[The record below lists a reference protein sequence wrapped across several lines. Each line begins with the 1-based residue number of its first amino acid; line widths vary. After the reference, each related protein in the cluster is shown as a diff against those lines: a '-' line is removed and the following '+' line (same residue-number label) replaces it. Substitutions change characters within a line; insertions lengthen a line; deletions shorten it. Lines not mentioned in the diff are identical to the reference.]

1 MAVNEAEKTQVNEL
15 VNDFMRYQLNRRGLQ
30 WNTCPPLPRPSKVSL
45 VLRTLGDE
53 FVTKYRE
60 EFTQMCGRLD
70 MTPSVAQTAYT
81 DVLNELFSEGITWAR
96 IVGAFAFSVELSA
109 LCVEKNWS
117 ELVDSI
123 ASWLSSYVCTRLL
136 PWIKDHQGWAD
147 LRVLSPPWRPADAYC
162 SKPAGPF
169 IWQYYVRRTRG
180 VLPYCAASG
189 LFFSRASRDRGQL
202 GRPSEHRNGFSSW
215 QAQRAASSY
224 GPRPIRRRPNPI
236 NRRVRL
242 NGGPAVTRPPAM
254 CAHGERGCVARW
266 HVDRSRAAP
275 CKQTPEPAALSAPE
289 TRSAF
294 LRARL
299 ALCDVRGGVYC
310 GSPRS
315 AHALNGLRIWSW
327 RGSQDDADSQD
338 DAHSD
343 EQGTP
348 LKRHAAQRNA
358 RVASRDG

>member
-15 VNDFMRYQLNRRGLQ
+15 VNDFMRYQLNRRGVQ

-136 PWIKDHQGWAD
+136 PWIKDHQGWVSGD
-147 LRVLSPPWRPADAYC
+147 LTAPLC
-162 SKPAGPF
+162 E
-169 IWQYYVRRTRG
+169 
-180 VLPYCAASG
+180 
-189 LFFSRASRDRGQL
+189 ASRCFQIL
-202 GRPSEHRNGFSSW
+202 ALTP
-215 QAQRAASSY
+215 
-224 GPRPIRRRPNPI
+224 
-236 NRRVRL
+236 
-242 NGGPAVTRPPAM
+242 PAVCEPPLFILV
-254 CAHGERGCVARW
+254 CC
-266 HVDRSRAAP
+266 
-275 CKQTPEPAALSAPE
+275 QYL
-289 TRSAF
+289 F
-294 LRARL
+294 
-299 ALCDVRGGVYC
+299 
-310 GSPRS
+310 
-315 AHALNGLRIWSW
+315 
-327 RGSQDDADSQD
+327 
-338 DAHSD
+338 
-343 EQGTP
+343 
-348 LKRHAAQRNA
+348 
-358 RVASRDG
+358 